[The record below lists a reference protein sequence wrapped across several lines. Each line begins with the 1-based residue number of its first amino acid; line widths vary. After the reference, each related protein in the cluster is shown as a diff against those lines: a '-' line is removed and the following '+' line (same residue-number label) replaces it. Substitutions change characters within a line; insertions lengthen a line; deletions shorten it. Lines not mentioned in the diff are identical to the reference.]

1 MKRHFILSLLAM
13 ASVAIAHAQY
23 KINGNVPDLPDGTMY
38 LEIRGKKVDS
48 AKVERNCFTLV
59 GKQELEAPEYV
70 HMYHSN
76 NNWRCFFWMGND
88 NIDFTT
94 VNDMP
99 VVKGSK
105 TQDEYEEFQRT
116 LEPVW
121 NYGLQ
126 LKSQMKDIAKAD
138 SIMQIVETVYKEKED
153 SAFMV
158 FARQNPSSYIA
169 LNHIYNKRA
178 MDKYPFEKYS
188 KMAEALTLDKFKGKQ
203 WRTFR
208 EMYEKDEALE
218 PGHPMPAFEMN
229 DLYGKSIDLAALK
242 GKYVLFTISNYG
254 IDDYN
259 ADLLLRKELYE
270 KYSNQGLEMVDYSLS
285 QDIIGVMKAPAN
297 MGLRW
302 HFVTDLKGFSGS
314 WLGEHAID
322 HITQNFLIDRN
333 GTIVGRN
340 LFGKDLEREINKL
353 FK

>member
-1 MKRHFILSLLAM
+1 M

-23 KINGNVPDLPDGTMY
+23 KIYGHVPDLPDGTMY
-38 LEIRGKKVDS
+38 LEVARGIKDS
-48 AKVERNCFTLV
+48 AKVENECFTIE
-59 GKQELEAPEYV
+59 GKTVLEAPTFV
-70 HMYHSN
+70 SMYHSTK
-76 NNWRCFFWMGND
+76 NWGCAFWMGND

-126 LKSQMKDIAKAD
+126 LKSQMKDIAKVD
-138 SIMQIVETVYKEKED
+138 SILQIVETVYNEKED

-158 FARQNPSSYIA
+158 FARKNPSSYIA
-169 LNHIYNKRA
+169 LNHIYNKRV

-188 KMAEALTLDKFKGKQ
+188 KMAEALTLEKFKGQ
-203 WRTFR
+203 QCSTFH
-208 EMYEKDEALE
+208 ELYEKDEALQ
-218 PGHPMPAFEMN
+218 PGHPMPPFAMN
-229 DLYGKSIDLAALK
+229 DLYGKSIDLAAMK
-242 GKYVLFTISNYG
+242 GKYVLFTISSYG
-254 IDDYN
+254 IDDYDV
-259 ADLLLRKELYE
+259 DLLLRKKLYE
-270 KYSNQGLEMVDYSLS
+270 KYSRQGLDMVDYSLCS
-285 QDIIGVMKAPAN
+285 DIIGVMKAPAN

-302 HFVTDLKGFSGS
+302 HFVTDLKGFSGT

-333 GTIVGRN
+333 GIIIGRN

-353 FK
+353 F